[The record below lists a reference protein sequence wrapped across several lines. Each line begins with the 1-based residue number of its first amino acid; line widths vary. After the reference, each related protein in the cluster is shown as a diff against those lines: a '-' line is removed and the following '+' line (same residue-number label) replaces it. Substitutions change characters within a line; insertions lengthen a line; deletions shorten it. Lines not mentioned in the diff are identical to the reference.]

1 MSTERQT
8 RLAILN
14 ARVFTGNPRRPWADA
29 VLIRGDRIEL
39 VGSSAE
45 VRKRIDAT
53 VRTIDARGMF
63 ARPAD
68 KDGVLQAGAFADIVM
83 LERDTTLAAPAEAS
97 DAEVMLRVVAGH
109 IVSERAG

>member
-1 MSTERQT
+1 MSTESPT
-8 RLAILN
+8 RLAIVN

-29 VLIRGDRIEL
+29 VLFRDDRVEL

-63 ARPAD
+63 VRPAE
-68 KDGVLQAGAFADIVM
+68 KDGVLEAGALADIVM
-83 LERDTTLAAPAEAS
+83 LDRDITRATPEETS
-97 DAEVMLRVVAGH
+97 DAEVMLLVVAGR
-109 IVSERAG
+109 IVSGRAG

>member
-68 KDGVLQAGAFADIVM
+68 QDGVLQAGAVADIVM